1 MSTTSKSGDA
11 TRLSTLQRVAD
22 RSLVWPFK
30 VWGFGEGIALRGLR
44 AAHSVTNHSK
54 YHGFVSAMLRSYVVR
69 GVARGNEEHI
79 APGTELLQLYEEDC
93 GTNGQLWARG
103 NGWAVM
109 GLVETLKLMPDSHPA
124 RQELRERLDRLITS
138 PTWIKG

>member
-1 MSTTSKSGDA
+1 MSTTLKSGDA

-69 GVARGNEEHI
+69 GVAQGNEEHI
-79 APGTELLQLYEEDC
+79 APGTELLQLYEE
-93 GTNGQLWARG
+93 GGEPELLEA
-103 NGWAVM
+103 AK
-109 GLVETLKLMPDSHPA
+109 KLAALNASLPSLGIPPDSIA
-124 RQELRERLDRLITS
+124 CLAN
-138 PTWIKG
+138 